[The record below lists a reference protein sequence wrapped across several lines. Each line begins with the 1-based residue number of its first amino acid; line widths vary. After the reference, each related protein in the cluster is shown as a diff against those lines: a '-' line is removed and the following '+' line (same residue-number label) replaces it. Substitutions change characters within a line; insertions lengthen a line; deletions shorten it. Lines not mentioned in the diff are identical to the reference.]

1 MKWTLVVKV
10 SVASVA
16 VANSREEST
25 TGHRERSGLVA
36 DLTEASAFPPF
47 QGALELGCDP
57 KLFLME

>member
-1 MKWTLVVKV
+1 MKWTLVAKV
-10 SVASVA
+10 SVASVV

-25 TGHRERSGLVA
+25 AGHRERLGLFT

-57 KLFLME
+57 RLLLME